1 MRWLALVAI
10 STAAAAP
17 VAQLSA
23 QVDFQRD
30 VQPIYREHCISCHG
44 PDLQMNGLRLDR
56 RADALRGGSQ
66 SDIGPGN
73 AQGSRLYH
81 RLIGTTFGPQMP
93 PTGALG
99 DAEVEI
105 IQHWI
110 DEGAI
115 WPDAASGDARVPVD
129 PDAVRLMASIRGD
142 DRRAIDEQLRA
153 NPRVA
158 TNRRHQ

>member
-30 VQPIYREHCISCHG
+30 VQPIFREHCLSCHG

-81 RLIGTTFGPQMP
+81 RLIGTAFGQQMP
-93 PTGALG
+93 PAGPLG
-99 DAEVEI
+99 EAQIDTI
-105 IQHWI
+105 KRWI
-110 DEGAI
+110 DEGAT
-115 WPDAASGDARVPVD
+115 WPDA
-129 PDAVRLMASIRGD
+129 
-142 DRRAIDEQLRA
+142 
-153 NPRVA
+153 VA
-158 TNRRHQ
+158 GER